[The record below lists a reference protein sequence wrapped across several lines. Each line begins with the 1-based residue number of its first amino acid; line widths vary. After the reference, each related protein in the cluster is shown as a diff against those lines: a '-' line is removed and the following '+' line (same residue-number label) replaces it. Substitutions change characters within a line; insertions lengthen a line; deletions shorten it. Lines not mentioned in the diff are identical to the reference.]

1 MTDPI
6 KVIMVDDHPMVL
18 QGIAAC
24 IDDADD
30 MDLIAQAVDAEALL
44 TLPTLATCDVLVLDI
59 NLPGMNGINALPRA
73 IDKNPNLRVLV
84 FSMHRG
90 VEYARK
96 ALAAGAAGYVFKDAL
111 PDELILAIQTV
122 HRGGTYLPPEIA
134 AGLATAPAEPDPD
147 ADAMTLT
154 ERELEI
160 LRQVADG
167 HSSKAIAWSL
177 GLSVRTVE
185 THRRNIKQ
193 KLGAKSASECVSI
206 AMVAGLIQQS
216 RPSFP

>member
-1 MTDPI
+1 MSDATR
-6 KVIMVDDHPMVL
+6 VILVDDHPMVL

-24 IDDADD
+24 FEDAADI
-30 MDLIAQAVDAEALL
+30 DLIAQAVDAESLLALPKL
-44 TLPTLATCDVLVLDI
+44 LSCDVLVLDI
-59 NLPGMNGINALPRA
+59 NLPGMNGINALPLVTA
-73 IDKNPNLRVLV
+73 QNPDMRVLV

-96 ALAAGAAGYVFKDAL
+96 ALAAGASGYVFKDAM

-122 HRGGTYLPPEIA
+122 HRGGTYLPPETA
-134 AGLATAPAEPDPD
+134 AALATAPPETTTA
-147 ADAMTLT
+147 AQSANLT

-160 LRQVADG
+160 LRQVAAG
-167 HSSKAIAWSL
+167 QSSKGIAWGL
-177 GLSVRTVE
+177 GVSVRTVE

-206 AMVAGLIQQS
+206 AMMAGLIAQAKA
-216 RPSFP
+216 

>member
-1 MTDPI
+1 MTNPI
-6 KVIMVDDHPMVL
+6 RVILVDDHPMVL

-24 IDDADD
+24 INDAEDI
-30 MDLIAQAVDAEALL
+30 DLIAQAVDAESLLALPEL
-44 TLPTLATCDVLVLDI
+44 MACDVLVLDI
-59 NLPGMNGINALPRA
+59 NLPGMNGINALPLA
-73 IDKNPNLRVLV
+73 AQKNPDMRVLV

-111 PDELILAIQTV
+111 PDELIFAIQTV

-134 AGLATAPAEPDPD
+134 AGLAAAPAEVTPD
-147 ADAMTLT
+147 ASAINLT
-154 ERELEI
+154 DRELEI

-167 HSSKAIAWSL
+167 HSSKGIAWTLS
-177 GLSVRTVE
+177 LSVRTVE

-206 AMVAGLIQQS
+206 AIGAGLIQQD
-216 RPSFP
+216 RP

>member
-1 MTDPI
+1 MTTPI
-6 KVIMVDDHPMVL
+6 RVILVDDHPMVL

-24 IDDADD
+24 IDDAEDI
-30 MDLIAQAVDAEALL
+30 DLIAQAVDAESLL
-44 TLPTLATCDVLVLDI
+44 DLPEVMDCDVLVLDI
-59 NLPGMNGINALPRA
+59 NLPGMNGINALPLA
-73 IDKNPNLRVLV
+73 VQKNRNLRVLV
-84 FSMHRG
+84 FSMHRS

-134 AGLATAPAEPDPD
+134 SGLASAPAEPMPD
-147 ADAMTLT
+147 AAAINLT
-154 ERELEI
+154 DRELEI

-167 HSSKAIAWSL
+167 HSSKGIAWTLS
-177 GLSVRTVE
+177 LSVRTVE

-193 KLGAKSASECVSI
+193 KLNAKSASECVSI
-206 AMVAGLIQQS
+206 AIGAGLIQQEK
-216 RPSFP
+216 P